1 MARTIQVKSKMKNTG
16 GYKLLFFLYCITSI
30 ALFLYS
36 YTQVDLNLT
45 LSRITIWKTIQRSFQ
60 YIGYWERP
68 LSTGIYLAILLA
80 LFGLYGVTLAMI
92 SKRTVGERSLW
103 NIVAVVGGILLLS
116 YPAFSADMFN
126 YMFTAKTVVV
136 YHKNP
141 YAVLPIQFS
150 GVEPWLT
157 FMRWIHLPSAYTPVW
172 IGLTMPF
179 YVFGFGYFLLVLWNM
194 KLLVAGFY
202 LVSVWLVGKILEEFH
217 DERKVLGMAILA
229 LNPLIIIESLVSGHN
244 DIAMMVLGL
253 AACYMFLLR
262 KHMWSWVL
270 LSLSAAI
277 KLMTV
282 FLVPVFFAGWKRG
295 WALTAMIV
303 GLVLVLLRP
312 GREFLPWYFVWV
324 MPFVALLPD
333 RPLVTVIATGMS
345 FGLLLRYAPYL
356 YFGDWNPPVPQLIWW
371 ANVLLPLVFVIS
383 FLVFSLLHSHGAK
396 ARNAV

>member
-1 MARTIQVKSKMKNTG
+1 MVRITMKHEEG
-16 GYKLLFFLYCITSI
+16 KLSFLLVFYAVVSL

-45 LSRITIWKTIQRSFQ
+45 LSRINIWQTIQRSFQ

-68 LSTGIYLAILLA
+68 LSTGLYLAILLA
-80 LFGLYGVTLAMI
+80 LFGLYGVTLALI
-92 SKRTVGERSLW
+92 SRRTLGEQALW
-103 NIVAVVGGILLLS
+103 KIVAVVSGILLLS

-172 IGLTMPF
+172 IGLTLPF

-202 LVSVWLVGKILEEFH
+202 LASVWLVGKILAQFG

-229 LNPLIIIESLVSGHN
+229 LNPLIVIESLVSAHN
-244 DIAMMVLGL
+244 DIAMMALGL
-253 AACYMFLLR
+253 AACYVFLLKKR
-262 KHMWSWVL
+262 MLSWIL
-270 LSLSAAI
+270 LSLSAAV

-282 FLVPVFFAGWKRG
+282 FLLPVFFAGWKRG
-295 WALTAMIV
+295 WALTAMII

-324 MPFVALLPD
+324 MPFVALIPD
-333 RPLVTVIATGMS
+333 RPLVTVAAAGMS
-345 FGLLLRYAPYL
+345 LGLLLRYAPYL
-356 YFGDWNPPVPQLIWW
+356 YFGDWNPPVPTIIWW
-371 ANVLLPLVFVIS
+371 ANVATPLVFVVS
-383 FLVFSLLHSHGAK
+383 FILFTLLRSHGAK
-396 ARNAV
+396 AGNAV

>member
-1 MARTIQVKSKMKNTG
+1 MARVVWKIMKHETG
-16 GYKLLFFLYCITSI
+16 KLSFLLVLYVVVSL

-45 LSRITIWKTIQRSFQ
+45 LSRISIWQAIQRSFQ

-68 LSTGIYLAILLA
+68 LSTGLYITILLA

-92 SKRTVGERSLW
+92 SRKAIGEQSLW
-103 NIVAVVGGILLLS
+103 KIIAVLVGFLLLS

-126 YMFTAKTVVV
+126 YMFTAKTVLV

-157 FMRWIHLPSAYTPVW
+157 FMRWIHLPSAYTPIW
-172 IGLTMPF
+172 IGLTLPF

-194 KLLVAGFY
+194 KLFVAGFY
-202 LVSVWLVGKILEEFH
+202 IASVWLIGKILEKVG
-217 DERKVLGMAILA
+217 DGRKVLGMAILA
-229 LNPLIIIESLVSGHN
+229 LNPLIVIESLVSAHN
-244 DIAMMVLGL
+244 DIAMMALALG
-253 AACYMFLLR
+253 ACYVFLLKKR
-262 KHMWSWVL
+262 MGSWIF
-270 LSLSAAI
+270 LSLSAGI

-295 WALTAMIV
+295 WALIAMIV
-303 GLVLVLLRP
+303 ALIFVLLRP

-333 RPLVTVIATGMS
+333 RPLVTVSATGMS
-345 FGLLLRYAPYL
+345 LGLLLRYAPYL
-356 YFGDWNPPVPQLIWW
+356 YFGDWNPPVQTIIWW
-371 ANVLLPLVFVIS
+371 ANVAAPLVFTAS
-383 FLVFSLLHSHGAK
+383 FILFTLLRSRGAK
-396 ARNAV
+396 AGNAV